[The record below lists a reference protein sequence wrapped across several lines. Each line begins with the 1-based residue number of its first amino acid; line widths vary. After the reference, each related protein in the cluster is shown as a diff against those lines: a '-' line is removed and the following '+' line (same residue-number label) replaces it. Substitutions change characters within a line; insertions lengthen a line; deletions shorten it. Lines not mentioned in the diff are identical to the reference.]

1 MPAETWPHK
10 WWNPIINFDWHAGI
24 FLTGPI
30 PIPGFAWHLGF
41 SMEGG
46 SKIIGENKWN
56 DDVLADGCAV
66 PSRTNEV
73 KVLVIP
79 HWNMYPF
86 TPGQPNL
93 LMPLLILGSSS
104 KNIFAVGSVI
114 AKNGPVAVT
123 LPFVKIL
130 GINMACADPCSMPT
144 SLVIPNWSTVNLGF
158 TWGDLLAGIIIGAL
172 DALKSYIEGKLFGK
186 LFDKLPPGLFK
197 GPMMNLLRRLG
208 LPMVFRG
215 QGGRFASL
223 SSKMVA
229 ETLQGVTK
237 FVYGKT
243 VGGSWGDGNINS
255 VLNSNPV
262 TGILTGETWGGTG
275 GLGDTIGA
283 YVDGR
288 AERVGGVTSAN
299 TIPNVPSPTPTIGP
313 TPTAPA
319 APVNVPG
326 PTPTIGPPQTGP
338 APSLPTPT
346 RPSTGSGP

>member
-10 WWNPIINFDWHAGI
+10 WWNPVINFDWHAGI
-24 FLTGPI
+24 FMTGPI
-30 PIPGFAWHLGF
+30 PVPGFSWHLGV
-41 SMEGG
+41 SMEGA

-66 PSRTNEV
+66 PSRTNEI

-86 TPGQPNL
+86 TPGQPNIL
-93 LMPLLILGSSS
+93 IPLLILGSSS

-114 AKNGPVAVT
+114 CKNGPVAVT

-130 GINMACADPCSMPT
+130 GINMACADPCNMPT

-172 DALKSYIEGKLFGK
+172 DALKSYIENKLFGK

-197 GPMMNLLRRLG
+197 GPMMSLLRKLG

-215 QGGRFASL
+215 AGGRFASMA
-223 SSKMVA
+223 SKMVA
-229 ETLQGVTK
+229 ETLQGITK

-243 VGGSWGDGNINS
+243 VGGSWGDGNINGP
-255 VLNSNPV
+255 LNSNPV
-262 TGILTGETWGGTG
+262 TGIITGETWGGQG

-288 AERVGGVTSAN
+288 SERIGGPTSSN
-299 TIPNVPSPTPTIGP
+299 TVPAVPSPTNAPPTTGN
-313 TPTAPA
+313 PA
-319 APVNVPG
+319 LPG
-326 PTPTIGPPQTGP
+326 PTTPASGPT
-338 APSLPTPT
+338 PSLPTPT
-346 RPSTGSGP
+346 RPSTGSGL